1 MLDKCFVYLQW
12 NCSVVVWLILPVIKK
27 YLTFI
32 EGFFIKHIPNMAN
45 LGINSEDENEV
56 HKSHKCFG

>member
-1 MLDKCFVYLQW
+1 MFCLPSMKLFSS
-12 NCSVVVWLILPVIKK
+12 SVAYLPVIKK

-56 HKSHKCFG
+56 HKIHKCFG

>member
-1 MLDKCFVYLQW
+1 MKLFSS
-12 NCSVVVWLILPVIKK
+12 SVAYLPVIKK

-56 HKSHKCFG
+56 HKIHKCFG